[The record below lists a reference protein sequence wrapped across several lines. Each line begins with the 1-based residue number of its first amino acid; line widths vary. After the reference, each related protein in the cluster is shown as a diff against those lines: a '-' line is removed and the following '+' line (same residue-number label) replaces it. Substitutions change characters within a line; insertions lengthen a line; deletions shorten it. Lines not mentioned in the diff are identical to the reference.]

1 MVLHKS
7 SFIPISISLCN
18 FSAYV
23 DYNDDIG
30 HNIIKKSK
38 VDKIC
43 ENNNSKKAKKL
54 KERNLIT

>member
-7 SFIPISISLCN
+7 RFIPISISLCN

-30 HNIIKKSK
+30 HNSIKKSK

-43 ENNNSKKAKKL
+43 KKAKKL
-54 KERNLIT
+54 KEK